1 MLLLPYY
8 YFYHHHAPPHYNLS
22 QCNSLRRALDED
34 LNVMQQRIGVRDGA
48 ADTLTWDG
56 WWK

>member
-8 YFYHHHAPPHYNLS
+8 YYYHHHHTTIS
-22 QCNSLRRALDED
+22 QCNGLRRALDED
-34 LNVMQQRIGVRDGA
+34 LNVMQQRISVRDGA

-56 WWK
+56 WWN